1 MHVCMFACCMY
12 AFADGSRAPEA
23 LSLIGA
29 NCCGVDAPLLWNPV
43 GILLPPFHPALQK
56 QQVQ

>member
-1 MHVCMFACCMY
+1 MFACCMY
-12 AFADGSRAPEA
+12 VFADGSRAPEA
-23 LSLIGA
+23 LSLIGG

-43 GILLPPFHPALQK
+43 GILLPPFHLALQK